1 MKGETYMSKVLLMT
15 DSASDITREDEE
27 KYGIKVVNFK
37 LAVGDKSYTARVDF
51 DNNGLYEILDSYDGI
66 PSTSQI
72 TSFEFYDLY
81 KQAYEDGYTD
91 VIYVSINSKGSATY
105 NNSVL
110 AKEDLYEKHPEI
122 KEKLTIYNIDGR
134 SYTGAYG
141 YPVIQG
147 AIKAQKGASAE
158 EIVAFINDWIENC
171 VIFFG
176 MYSLK
181 YAKKSG
187 RIPAAAAFVGEVM
200 GLRPVSRIQHNQI
213 TTESKVRGDKA
224 LIPKI
229 LELTKNEM
237 IPQTPYC
244 VVYGNDTDVRD
255 EMEAAMTR
263 NIGYPPAYYFQIGAE
278 VSVNSGPKVVGVIFK
293 SQKK

>member
-141 YPVIQG
+141 YPIIQG

-244 VVYGNDTDVRD
+244 VVYGSDTDVRD

>member
-244 VVYGNDTDVRD
+244 IVYGSDTDVRD

-263 NIGYPPAYYFQIGAE
+263 NIGYPPVYSFQIGAE

>member
-176 MYSLK
+176 MYSLR

-244 VVYGNDTDVRD
+244 IVYGSDTDVRD

-263 NIGYPPAYYFQIGAE
+263 NIGYPPAYSFQIGAE